1 MVNKWLATAES
12 PSGRCK
18 GRTSLPKS
26 LTLAVLVELKSGAV
40 GAQSVGSI
48 ADCCHSSG
56 LRELFDGQSASDSM
70 LRLVA
75 GTVLLLLIGFTEALA
90 VEEIKKDNVGPWEI
104 EATFKDNK
112 FDHCAISRK
121 VDEVVA
127 SFLRTSDGL
136 SLTLESPNWKLDRGK
151 HYPVRMK
158 AGAASW
164 STDVAAEANSV
175 SVPISDKKIKEGLR
189 EASVFVVEGAGAT
202 IRIPL
207 HQSRAALDRLD
218 QCLTKNSRAVE
229 TNPFVAPT
237 RQP

>member
-1 MVNKWLATAES
+1 MTHFDSTRARLH
-12 PSGRCK
+12 G
-18 GRTSLPKS
+18 
-26 LTLAVLVELKSGAV
+26 LTLRSL
-40 GAQSVGSI
+40 
-48 ADCCHSSG
+48 
-56 LRELFDGQSASDSM
+56 ELFDGQSPSNSM

-90 VEEIKKDNVGPWEI
+90 VEEIKKDNIGPWEI

-121 VDEVVA
+121 VDDVVA

-136 SLTLESPNWKLDRGK
+136 SLTLESPNWKLERGK
-151 HYPVRMK
+151 NYPVRMK

-164 STDVAAEANSV
+164 NTDVAAETNSI
-175 SVPISDKKIKEGLR
+175 SVPLSDAKFKEGLR
-189 EASVFVVEGAGAT
+189 AASAFVVEGAGAT

-207 HQSRAALDRLD
+207 DQSRAALDRLD
-218 QCLTKNSRAVE
+218 KCLTKNSRAVE
-229 TNPFVAPT
+229 TNPFVAPP

>member
-1 MVNKWLATAES
+1 L
-12 PSGRCK
+12 
-18 GRTSLPKS
+18 
-26 LTLAVLVELKSGAV
+26 
-40 GAQSVGSI
+40 
-48 ADCCHSSG
+48 
-56 LRELFDGQSASDSM
+56 ELFEPQSASNSM
-70 LRLVA
+70 LRLFA
-75 GTVLLLLIGFTEALA
+75 GMVLCLLIGFTEALA
-90 VEEIKKDNVGPWEI
+90 VEEIKKDNIGPWEI

-136 SLTLESPNWKLDRGK
+136 SLTLESPDWKLERGK
-151 HYPVRMK
+151 NYPVRMK

-164 STDVAAEANSV
+164 NTDVAAETNSV
-175 SVPISDKKIKEGLR
+175 SVPLSDTKFKEGLR
-189 EASVFVVEGAGAT
+189 AANAFVVEGAGAT

-207 HQSRAALDRLD
+207 DQSRAALDRLD
-218 QCLTKNSRAVE
+218 KCLTKNSRAVE

>member
-1 MVNKWLATAES
+1 M
-12 PSGRCK
+12 PS
-18 GRTSLPKS
+18 L
-26 LTLAVLVELKSGAV
+26 
-40 GAQSVGSI
+40 
-48 ADCCHSSG
+48 
-56 LRELFDGQSASDSM
+56 ELFDGQSASDSM

-90 VEEIKKDNVGPWEI
+90 VEEIKKDNIGPWEI
-104 EATFKDNK
+104 EAAFKDNK

-151 HYPVRMK
+151 NYPVRMK

-175 SVPISDKKIKEGLR
+175 SVPISDKKFKEGLR
-189 EASVFVVEGAGAT
+189 AANVLMVEGAGST

-207 HQSRAALDRLD
+207 DQSRAALDRLD
-218 QCLTKNSRAVE
+218 NCLTKNSRAVE
-229 TNPFVAPT
+229 TNPFVAPP

>member
-1 MVNKWLATAES
+1 MAATHRSSNRSCYRVDFGSDADSGKISGTSALGTHAAGFVPCQSNAQVLELFNGQS
-12 PSGRCK
+12 PSN
-18 GRTSLPKS
+18 
-26 LTLAVLVELKSGAV
+26 
-40 GAQSVGSI
+40 
-48 ADCCHSSG
+48 
-56 LRELFDGQSASDSM
+56 SM

-90 VEEIKKDNVGPWEI
+90 VEEIKKDNIGPWEI

-112 FDHCAISRK
+112 FYHCAISRK

-136 SLTLESPNWKLDRGK
+136 SLTLESPNWKLERGK
-151 HYPVRMK
+151 NYPVRMK

-164 STDVAAEANSV
+164 NTDVAAETNSV
-175 SVPISDKKIKEGLR
+175 SVPISEKKFKEGLR
-189 EASVFVVEGAGAT
+189 AANAFVVEGAGAT

-207 HQSRAALDRLD
+207 DQSRAALDRLD
-218 QCLTKNSRAVE
+218 KCLTKNSRAVE

>member
-1 MVNKWLATAES
+1 L
-12 PSGRCK
+12 
-18 GRTSLPKS
+18 
-26 LTLAVLVELKSGAV
+26 
-40 GAQSVGSI
+40 
-48 ADCCHSSG
+48 
-56 LRELFDGQSASDSM
+56 ELFDGQSPSNSM

-75 GTVLLLLIGFTEALA
+75 GTVLFLLIGLTEALA
-90 VEEIKKDNVGPWEI
+90 VEEIKKDTIGPWEI

-121 VDEVVA
+121 VDEIVA

-136 SLTLESPNWKLDRGK
+136 SLTLQSPNWKLERGK
-151 HYPVRMK
+151 NYPVRMK

-164 STDVAAEANSV
+164 NTDVAPETNSV
-175 SVPISDKKIKEGLR
+175 SVPISDKKFKEGLR
-189 EASVFVVEGAGAT
+189 AASVVVVEGAGAT

-207 HQSRAALDRLD
+207 DQSRAALNRLE
-218 QCLTKNSRAVE
+218 QCLIKNSRAVE

>member
-1 MVNKWLATAES
+1 V
-12 PSGRCK
+12 
-18 GRTSLPKS
+18 
-26 LTLAVLVELKSGAV
+26 V
-40 GAQSVGSI
+40 G
-48 ADCCHSSG
+48 
-56 LRELFDGQSASDSM
+56 LLELFDGQSASDSM

-75 GTVLLLLIGFTEALA
+75 GTVLLFLMGLTEALA
-90 VEEIKKDNVGPWEI
+90 LEETKKDNIGPWEI

-112 FDHCAISRK
+112 FDHCAINRK

-151 HYPVRMK
+151 NYPVRMK

-164 STDVAAEANSV
+164 STDVAAETNSV
-175 SVPISDKKIKEGLR
+175 SVPISDKKFKEGLR
-189 EASVFVVEGAGAT
+189 AANVFMVEGAGST

-207 HQSRAALDRLD
+207 DQSRAALDRLD
-218 QCLTKNSRAVE
+218 NCLTKNSRAVE

>member
-1 MVNKWLATAES
+1 MAATHRSSNRSCYRVDFGSDADFGKTSGTSALGTHAAGFVPCQSNAQVLELFNGQS
-12 PSGRCK
+12 PSN
-18 GRTSLPKS
+18 
-26 LTLAVLVELKSGAV
+26 
-40 GAQSVGSI
+40 
-48 ADCCHSSG
+48 
-56 LRELFDGQSASDSM
+56 SM

-90 VEEIKKDNVGPWEI
+90 VEEIKKDNIGPWEI

-136 SLTLESPNWKLDRGK
+136 SLTLESPNWKLERGK
-151 HYPVRMK
+151 NYPVRMK

-164 STDVAAEANSV
+164 NTDVAAETNSV
-175 SVPISDKKIKEGLR
+175 SVPISEKKFKEGLR
-189 EASVFVVEGAGAT
+189 AANAFVVEGAGAT

-207 HQSRAALDRLD
+207 DQSRAALDRLD
-218 QCLTKNSRAVE
+218 KCLTKNSRAVE